1 MAAIRYLKVTQ
12 TDGTRYILRVTRESP
27 VFIGGFEVNAEGDEV
42 VPSGYERRHRTI
54 DRGLIKK
61 TVEMRMNPKYTTLEV
76 VPASE
81 HAKKTAAQ
89 LDADIDE
96 VLARGKEP

>member
-27 VFIGGFEVNAEGDEV
+27 DFLHGFEVNAEGDEV
-42 VPSGYERRHRTI
+42 VPAGYDRRHRTI

-61 TVEMRMNPKYTTLEV
+61 AVEMRMNPKYTTLEV
-76 VPASE
+76 VPASAQ
-81 HAKKTAAQ
+81 AKTSAQ
-89 LDADIDE
+89 LDAEIAE
-96 VLARGKEP
+96 ALGQRRS